1 MSKHR
6 GEEMSSR
13 LMPANTGEMFSTTST
28 IRSGSWVLMQMG
40 KASTP
45 PKVLNKMAL
54 PSITGSAARGPIFP
68 RPRTALPSVT
78 MATRLFL
85 QV

>member
-1 MSKHR
+1 
-6 GEEMSSR
+6 MSSR
-13 LMPANTGEMFSTTST
+13 LMPPKAGEIFSTSRTTWSV
-28 IRSGSWVLMQMG
+28 SWVLMQMG

-45 PKVLNKMAL
+45 PKVLKSTAL
-54 PSITGSAARGPIFP
+54 PSMTGRAARGPILP

-85 QV
+85 QVKS